1 MKIPMKLNRSHLIV
15 SVGSMVFVMVVLS
28 LLGYLKF
35 SEGYESPEA
44 LEDELK
50 ELMNEMTATPTV
62 QGLITQPEEETPVVE
77 SEPMVEEDEMAED
90 EQMNMMA
97 PGPMAM

>member
-15 SVGSMVFVMVVLS
+15 SVGSMMFVMVVLS

-44 LEDELK
+44 LEK
-50 ELMNEMTATPTV
+50 ELIQLMAEMVNSPVIQEVVSPPIGETLTE
-62 QGLITQPEEETPVVE
+62 LEPEP
-77 SEPMVEEDEMAED
+77 EDEAG
-90 EQMNMMA
+90 QMNALM
-97 PGPMAM
+97 PGTVAM

>member
-15 SVGSMVFVMVVLS
+15 SVGSMVFVMIVLS

-44 LEDELK
+44 LEK
-50 ELMNEMTATPTV
+50 ELIQLMAEMVNSPVIQEVVSPPIDETLTE
-62 QGLITQPEEETPVVE
+62 PEP
-77 SEPMVEEDEMAED
+77 EDEAG
-90 EQMNMMA
+90 QMNALM
-97 PGPMAM
+97 PGTMAM

>member
-15 SVGSMVFVMVVLS
+15 SVGSMVFVMIVLS

-50 ELMNEMTATPTV
+50 ELMNEMTATPVV
-62 QGLITQPEEETPVVE
+62 QGLITRPEEETPVVE
-77 SEPMVEEDEMAED
+77 NEPIVEED